1 MTTRHKQCTFVH
13 MNEILLYKTDNAE
26 VKVEIMLRNENLWL
40 TQAKM
45 AELFD
50 VKVPAI
56 SKHLRNIF
64 ECGELDEKVVVS
76 KMETTT
82 PHGAI
87 AGKEQSKTNCTTQ
100 SHTKRLQK

>member
-1 MTTRHKQCTFVH
+1 
-13 MNEILLYKTDNAE
+13 
-26 VKVEIMLRNENLWL
+26 
-40 TQAKM
+40 M

-50 VKVPAI
+50 VKEPAI

-76 KMETTT
+76 KMEITT

-87 AGKEQSKTNCTTQ
+87 AGKEQSKQTNIYNLYAISHGEYNEIEIDLYQTTW
-100 SHTKRLQK
+100 SP

>member
-1 MTTRHKQCTFVH
+1 

>member
-26 VKVEIMLRNENLWL
+26 IKVEIMLRNENLWL

-64 ECGELDEKVVVS
+64 ADGENY
-76 KMETTT
+76 
-82 PHGAI
+82 
-87 AGKEQSKTNCTTQ
+87 QTN
-100 SHTKRLQK
+100 K